1 MEIALAEEKIGCIK
15 EYIMQSASSFSDI
28 SVILP
33 DGRQFVVLT
42 PDGEIRH
49 LSVQQTAEEYAHLPV
64 MVCHRHLTEARLG
77 AELQHAYDI
86 LELFAFVRPA
96 QFCLPAAEGLAS
108 KCGLSAPQTAEDKAM
123 VIAQS
128 AQILLHQLHAL
139 PQKQAEEIAALAEMM
154 GKGGWR
160 WSADILHQ
168 LGKKLT
174 HNGPPDPKAGH
185 VWHLLDEIEDVMPR
199 QMAGSKE
206 ISSQQVHERLQNL
219 LGDHAETRNS
229 QTDYAAALNGI
240 FAAPEDEKRPHFVL
254 AEAGTGTGKT
264 LGYLAPATLWAEE
277 NQAGVWIS
285 TYTRT
290 LQHQIASELTR
301 LYPDSVERKKKI
313 VIRKGRE
320 NYLCLLNL
328 EEALTRMPGMPQSAI
343 ALGLMA
349 RWVSASEDGDL
360 TGAGFPAWLSDLVGR
375 RFTLG
380 LADRRGE
387 CIHSACS
394 HYTKCFVEK
403 SIRGARQADI
413 IIANHALVMVQAVM
427 QAHTE
432 QALPTRY
439 IFDEGHHV
447 FDAAD
452 SAFSVHLT
460 ALETIELRLW
470 IRGAEDGRT
479 GRARG
484 LKKRFQELVADNEN
498 ALAALEEASEAARI
512 LPWTGWTKRLSDG
525 QTIGEAERFF
535 ADVRKHI
542 YLHTDNPHSHY
553 DLQTELY
560 PAHPDLSHSAQQLK
574 KALEN
579 LLHPLKTLAA
589 EIDKMLEDETEH
601 LETQI
606 RQRLESL
613 SRSLLR
619 RASGP
624 VAAWIQLLGDI
635 TADPREGFVDWMQ
648 ITRIDS
654 ADKDVGVYRHW
665 LDPTLPFAD
674 FLLKPAHGVA
684 ITSATLTDE
693 TENSLPDA
701 SKKPAD
707 NPKKTP
713 YFSAQQLVGANH
725 LEHDAVWSN
734 HSSPFDYASQARIY
748 IVNDVSRERPETT
761 SAAMS
766 ALMKASDG
774 RALALFTSIQRL
786 KSCWPFLADRLAQL
800 DIPLYAQHQDRM
812 NLQTLLQL
820 FRDDP
825 RSVLMGTDA
834 VRDGVDVPGEALQ
847 LMIYDR
853 VPWPR
858 PDKLFQA
865 RAQWLG
871 RSEWTDRLTRLKLRQ
886 AFGRLIRRQNDKG
899 VFVILDSRLPTRLTA
914 AFPPDIPIERVGI
927 AEAVEKTKI
936 FLSQDI

>member
-1 MEIALAEEKIGCIK
+1 MH
-15 EYIMQSASSFSDI
+15 SASFVSDI
-28 SVILP
+28 PVLFP
-33 DGRQFVVLT
+33 DGRQFVVLSAE
-42 PDGEIRH
+42 GEIH
-49 LSVQQTAEEYAHLPV
+49 NLPTAQTADQFSHLPV
-64 MVCHRHLTEARLG
+64 LVCHRHLTEARLG
-77 AELQHAYDI
+77 EELPHAFDI

-96 QFCLPAAEGLAS
+96 QFCLPAADGLAT
-108 KCGLSAPQTAEDKAM
+108 KLGLPAPQSAEDRA
-123 VIAQS
+123 VIIAQT
-128 AQILLHQLHAL
+128 AQILLQELTQISA
-139 PQKQAEEIAALAEMM
+139 KQADHMASLADMM
-154 GKGGWR
+154 GKGGWQ
-160 WSADILHQ
+160 WSADILNV
-168 LGKKLT
+168 LGKISSP
-174 HNGPPDPKAGH
+174 NGPPNGKAGH
-185 VWHLLDEIEDVMPR
+185 IWQQLEDIEDIMPR
-199 QMAGSKE
+199 AMAGAKE
-206 ISSQQVHERLQNL
+206 VSHTQVTSRLKTL
-219 LGDHAETRNS
+219 LGSHAETRDS
-229 QTDYAAALNGI
+229 QTDYAASLKGI
-240 FAAPEDEKRPHFVL
+240 FAAPQDDKRPHLVL

-290 LQHQIASELTR
+290 LQHQIATELTR
-301 LYPDSVERKKKI
+301 LYPDAAQRKRKI

-328 EEALTRMPGMPQSAI
+328 EEALNRMPGMPQSAI

-349 RWVSASEDGDL
+349 RWASASEDGDL

-394 HYTKCFVEK
+394 HYSKCFVEK
-403 SIRGARQADI
+403 SIRRARQADI
-413 IIANHALVMVQAVM
+413 VIANHALVMVQAVM

-432 QALPTRY
+432 QAMPTRY

-470 IRGAEDGRT
+470 IRGAEDGRS

-484 LKKRFQELVADNEN
+484 LKKRLQELVADNEN
-498 ALAALEEASEAARI
+498 ALAALDDASEAARI
-512 LPWTGWTKRLSDG
+512 LPWTGWTKRLAG
-525 QTIGEAERFF
+525 GEAIGEAEAFF
-535 ADVRKHI
+535 AEVRKQI

-553 DLQTELY
+553 DIQVELY
-560 PAHPDLSHSAQQLK
+560 PAHPDLMKHARAFRQ
-574 KALEN
+574 ALEK
-579 LLHPLKTLAA
+579 LLIPLKTLAA
-589 EIDKMLEDETEH
+589 EIEKMLDDETEH
-601 LETQI
+601 LDSQI

-624 VAAWIQLLGDI
+624 VAAWCQFLEDVCSEKR
-635 TADPREGFVDWMQ
+635 DGFIDWMQ

-654 ADKDVGVYRHW
+654 ADKDVGLFRHW
-665 LDPTLPFAD
+665 LDPTIPFAE
-674 FLLKPAHGVA
+674 FLLKPAHGVG
-684 ITSATLTDE
+684 ITSATLTDQ
-693 TENSLPDA
+693 TEQITPESQQDPSEKNT
-701 SKKPAD
+701 
-707 NPKKTP
+707 KTP
-713 YFSAQQLVGANH
+713 YFAAQQLVGANH
-725 LEHDAVWSN
+725 LDHDAEWSN
-734 HSSPFDYASQARIY
+734 HTSPFDYASQARIY
-748 IVNDVSRERPETT
+748 IVNDVSRDRAETT

-766 ALMKASDG
+766 ALMRASDG

-786 KSCWPFLADRLAQL
+786 KSCWPYLADRLAQL

-847 LMIYDR
+847 MMIYDR

-899 VFVILDSRLPTRLTA
+899 VFVILDSRLPTRLTT
-914 AFPPDIPIERVGI
+914 AFPKDVLIERVGI

-936 FLSQDI
+936 FLGHQDR